1 MDRMPT
7 AMWTTTNSNY
17 GVGTVGAAFDA
28 SGTKLLQSPR
38 RPTGHDIGPSRPWPM
53 MNEAAL
59 SPRVSARW
67 ISGAPP
73 AAAQPADAALLASIR
88 GGHSPRGLMPA
99 SQRDAAAGYAAS
111 LSEALTTATPSGKR
125 IAFGGL
131 YAASDSYGAYDGRA
145 IRPPEAS
152 GWLERRTA
160 GAAAVR
166 ALKGDAAEV
175 AAPPPSVP
183 RAAPVVA
190 DQGSEG
196 D

>member
-1 MDRMPT
+1 M
-7 AMWTTTNSNY
+7 S
-17 GVGTVGAAFDA
+17 
-28 SGTKLLQSPR
+28 S
-38 RPTGHDIGPSRPWPM
+38 
-53 MNEAAL
+53 
-59 SPRVSARW
+59 SARG
-67 ISGAPP
+67 SPP
-73 AAAQPADAALLASIR
+73 VAIYPRLLL
-88 GGHSPRGLMPA
+88 GLVRLRVA
-99 SQRDAAAGYAAS
+99 R
-111 LSEALTTATPSGKR
+111 EAH
-125 IAFGGL
+125 
-131 YAASDSYGAYDGRA
+131 DGRA